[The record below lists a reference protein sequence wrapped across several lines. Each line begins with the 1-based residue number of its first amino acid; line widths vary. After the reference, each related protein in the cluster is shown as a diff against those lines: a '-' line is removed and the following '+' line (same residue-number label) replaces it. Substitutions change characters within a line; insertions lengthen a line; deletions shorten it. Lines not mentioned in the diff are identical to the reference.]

1 MQLPLQITFRDME
14 PSEAI
19 STAIRQK
26 AEKLEAFHEHITSCH
41 VVIETP
47 HKHQHKGRIHH
58 VKLHVML
65 PGREINIDRDPER
78 GDHED
83 VHVSIRDAFDAA
95 VRQVKDHVSR
105 QASHHR

>member
-19 STAIRQK
+19 SDAVKKR
-26 AEKLEAFHEHITSCH
+26 AEKLEDFHEHITSLH

-47 HKHQHKGRIHH
+47 HRHHHKGRVHH
-58 VKLHVML
+58 VKVHVTL

-83 VHVSIRDAFDAA
+83 VYVSIRDAFDAA
-95 VRQVKDHVSR
+95 TRQIKDFTSKR
-105 QASHHR
+105 AEHR